1 MLVVVGLAVISCGTS
16 GGTGSASSHRS
27 VSTRQ
32 ITGGSTTATTSS
44 PLQTESTNLPIP
56 SAVRSHL
63 RDVLAS
69 LRESKV
75 NGEQIGQA
83 LPGSV
88 YYARFN
94 GDYYALASF
103 DLPQRGTTDQPS
115 LFAKYG
121 RDPWVY
127 LGNQLGDIATVGA
140 LPCPVRNGWS
150 YTCTTPA
157 STAPTP
163 HATFVADV
171 YASCA
176 AIQRQL
182 NTKAGTLSAHPELL
196 AHLRDALGPL
206 AVLRLSATDRPVA
219 DRLLTMYAH
228 QIGLLSW
235 IDESHAIG
243 SKRAN
248 FNAGVEAQLISN
260 RIGDFL
266 AAHHFPHCFHG

>member
-1 MLVVVGLAVISCGTS
+1 
-16 GGTGSASSHRS
+16 
-27 VSTRQ
+27 
-32 ITGGSTTATTSS
+32 
-44 PLQTESTNLPIP
+44 
-56 SAVRSHL
+56 VRSHL

-69 LRESKV
+69 LRESKLH
-75 NGEQIGQA
+75 GEQLGQA

-103 DLPQRGTTDQPS
+103 DLPDRGTTDQPS

-121 RDPWVY
+121 RDPWMY
-127 LGNQLGDIATVGA
+127 LGNRLGDIATVGA
-140 LPCPVRNGWS
+140 LPCPVRDGWGH
-150 YTCTTPA
+150 TCTTPV
-157 STAPTP
+157 SSAPTP
-163 HATFVADV
+163 HRAFVADV

-182 NTKAGTLSAHPELL
+182 KAHAGSLSEHRQLL

-206 AVLRLSATDRPVA
+206 AVLRLSPTDRPVA

-235 IDESHAIG
+235 IDESHATG
-243 SKRAN
+243 NSGAN
-248 FNAGVEAQLISN
+248 LNAGVEAQLLAG
-260 RIGDFL
+260 RTGDFL
-266 AAHHFPHCFHG
+266 DAHDIPHCFHG